1 MTDVMAHELVVG
13 CLVRLALIAEGETAA
28 EVLSVLEHERGR
40 ARVRER
46 LGRGAVGSMEDAVTK
61 VGFCLCFDDGG
72 KEGRRGALGEK
83 GSLREGRV
91 FVVVVFTGR
100 RSVAFVCFCCGRN
113 SEIRRQRWFPQ
124 RGKGHGGGA
133 EGVLYLDSFNSRHER
148 STFMF
153 FSGTRRRR
161 RRYWRQGWAGGGLL
175 DMHGVLC
182 FFFSFI
188 HGEKVGFRDFP
199 SPDLASAMLI
209 FVPTV
214 VHAPSHSTHLDLPR
228 SLFGR
233 ATKTF
238 CLRLYNTIVSLLR
251 LLGFLFVCPIQEFR
265 RRNVHGAFVKWVK
278 PIVPVLV
285 TNVPTLFYTN
295 YQHEDLIVD

>member
-1 MTDVMAHELVVG
+1 MLLLFSQG
-13 CLVRLALIAEGETAA
+13 G
-28 EVLSVLEHERGR
+28 GR
-40 ARVRER
+40 WP
-46 LGRGAVGSMEDAVTK
+46 S
-61 VGFCLCFDDGG
+61 C
-72 KEGRRGALGEK
+72 
-83 GSLREGRV
+83 V
-91 FVVVVFTGR
+91 FVVEEIQKFVANVGFHSGVRGTEGGR
-100 RSVAFVCFCCGRN
+100 RECCILIRSIHGMKGRPSCFLVEHVVADGGTGGRDGPGGVYSICMAFC
-113 SEIRRQRWFPQ
+113 
-124 RGKGHGGGA
+124 
-133 EGVLYLDSFNSRHER
+133 V
-148 STFMF
+148 
-153 FSGTRRRR
+153 
-161 RRYWRQGWAGGGLL
+161 
-175 DMHGVLC
+175 

-238 CLRLYNTIVSLLR
+238 CLRLYNTIVSPLR